1 VLTGPG
7 LSLLDRSRTR
17 AGADDASALRAT
29 VDRAGSAERLGYDRF
44 WVAEHHG
51 VPGVAG
57 ASPAVL
63 LAAVAGRTSSIRIGS
78 AGVMLPHHQPLV
90 VAEQFATLTAFAP
103 GRVDLGVG
111 RSPGFTAPVRRALRS
126 DRIRDFAADLAELR
140 DHLAGTAAIT
150 AHPRP
155 DGDVPVYVL
164 ATARGL
170 SVAAA
175 LGLPVVVGGPLL
187 GVAGDPGPG
196 LAALAAY
203 RDDYQPSA
211 AAPRPWVAVS
221 LDVLVADTQAEAE
234 ELLLPEAWA
243 MARARTTG
251 VFPPLEP
258 VAAVHAAPMTAT
270 QRRYLTET
278 AAQGIA
284 GTADQVGARLAELLD
299 RTGAAELVASSSTFD
314 RAALGDSDAA
324 LAALFGRGPGQP
336 SAASAAA
343 SSAPSRP

>member
-1 VLTGPG
+1 MLSAG

-17 AGADDASALRAT
+17 AGSDDATALRAT
-29 VDRAGSAERLGYDRF
+29 ADRARQAERLGYDRF

-63 LAAVAGRTSSIRIGS
+63 LAAVAARTTSIRIGS

-103 GRVDLGVG
+103 DRVDLGVG

-126 DRIRDFAADLAELR
+126 DRIRDFGADLAELR

-155 DGDVPVYVL
+155 DGDVPLYVL

-170 SVAAA
+170 TVAAE

-187 GVAGDPGPG
+187 GVADDPAPG

-203 RDDYQPSA
+203 RDTYRPSA
-211 AAPRPWVAVS
+211 AAPEPEVAVS
-221 LDVLVADTQAEAE
+221 LDVLIADTPARAE

-243 MARARTTG
+243 MAQARTTG

-258 VAAVHAAPMTAT
+258 VAAIRSRAMTAA
-270 QRRYLTET
+270 QRRYVEET
-278 AAQGIA
+278 ASAGIA
-284 GTADQVGARLAELLD
+284 GTTEQVGARLAELLE
-299 RTGAAELVASSSTFD
+299 RTGAAELVTSSSTFD
-314 RAALGDSDAA
+314 RSALADSDAA
-324 LAALFGRGPGQP
+324 LAALFGRRPDQ
-336 SAASAAA
+336 SSSASAAA
-343 SSAPSRP
+343 RLAPSGA